1 MTRSEFFKAIGL
13 TALSLGVFKLVGDP
27 ENVKM
32 FSVKD
37 IKEIYKNWMDRGHTG
52 FIKFLE
58 SRHPIS
64 DKNNNPHGKTLWYS
78 NDGIT
83 WEEQVPVNLSTQNM
97 GKIPPYVT
105 WNGKIY
111 KLTQITDHD

>member
-13 TALSLGVFKLVGDP
+13 TALSLGVFKLVGDRKP
-27 ENVKM
+27 L
-32 FSVKD
+32 
-37 IKEIYKNWMDRGHTG
+37 YKC
-52 FIKFLE
+52 
-58 SRHPIS
+58 
-64 DKNNNPHGKTLWYS
+64 NNPYGKTLWYS
-78 NDGIT
+78 KDGIT
-83 WEEQVPVNLSTQNM
+83 WEEQTPVNLSTQNM